1 MDFLLEMFL
10 GNTLLQWIG
19 AGAIIPL
26 TLVVLWVFQHVIV
39 TRLRRLADATKTE
52 VDGLVLDF
60 VSDIRWWVVLLLA
73 LYLATLPLNLPDV
86 VENTFRTLA
95 ITAVLIQVGMWGT
108 QLVAFLLRRYVAGEA
123 EDSVGEGTAYGLL
136 NFVLRTILWSI
147 VVLMVLDNLPGV
159 QITSLIAGLGIGS
172 VAIALAVQEILS
184 DIFAS
189 VSIVLDKPFV
199 VGDSIEVGA
208 FSGEVERIG
217 LKTTRVRSVT
227 GEELIFANSDLLESR
242 IRNYRRM
249 RERRVVITIGVAYET
264 PHEKL
269 ARIPGMVQTEFEKLD
284 DVRFDRAHLREMTD
298 FALVYEIVYWV
309 LVPDYRTY
317 MDTLEQVNLSLL
329 RRFEE
334 EDINLPYPTQRLLMR
349 QSQETPEGAQER

>member
-1 MDFLLEMFL
+1 MDFLLETFL

-19 AGAIIPL
+19 AAVAIPL
-26 TLVVLWVFQHVIV
+26 TLVALWVFQHIV
-39 TRLRRLADATKTE
+39 LTRLRRLADATKTE
-52 VDGLVLDF
+52 IDGLVIDCL
-60 VSDIRWWVVLLLA
+60 SDIRWWVVLLVA
-73 LYLATLPLNLPDV
+73 LYFATLPLVLPDV
-86 VENTFRTLA
+86 VGNTFRSLA
-95 ITAVLIQVGMWGT
+95 IAAVLIQIGMWGA
-108 QLVAFLLRRYVAGEA
+108 QIIAFLLRRYVAGEA
-123 EDSVGEGTAYGLL
+123 EDGVGEGTAYGLL
-136 NFVLRTILWSI
+136 NFVLRTLLWSI

-172 VAIALAVQEILS
+172 VAVALAVQEILS

-199 VGDSIEVGA
+199 VGDSIEVGT

-249 RERRVVITIGVAYET
+249 RERRGVIAVGVAYET
-264 PHEKL
+264 PYDKL
-269 ARIPGMVQTEFEKLD
+269 ARIPGIIQAEFEKID
-284 DVRFDRAHLREMTD
+284 DVRFDRAHLKSMDE

-317 MDTLEQVNLSLL
+317 MDTLERINLSLL
-329 RRFEE
+329 RCFEE
-334 EDINLPYPTQRLLMR
+334 EGISLPYPTQRLLMR
-349 QSQETPEGAQER
+349 EAQEMH